1 MFLRLTQAMR
11 MSSGAAASRVE
22 LRGRSLRL
30 SFGRRSERVAQL
42 TRRLAT
48 LLNAGVPLVRALETL
63 VKQEEQSGLDAVV
76 ADVAAGVRGGGRLSD
91 SLARHPRVFDALY
104 VRMVRAGEA
113 GGIIDEV
120 LLRMATFLEASEAI
134 RRKLRAALVYP
145 VIVLLV
151 ASGIVGFLVSFV
163 IPQFEAI
170 FFNMLRGQGLPVLT
184 QVVLEVSDF
193 ARHRWWVFPLFL
205 IGGVGVCKGMSRS
218 PAIGRG
224 LDRLKLGLPILGG
237 LYQKIA
243 IARFA
248 RMFGT
253 LLASGVPILEALRV
267 SRDVAGN
274 SVVAGALTVVHDRV
288 RDGESLARPL
298 ELTGVFPVMV
308 SSMIAVGEETAR
320 LPEMLERIADDYDAE
335 VNTSLAGLMS
345 ALEPVLILLLAVVVG
360 TIVVALFLPILSI
373 IQNLQ

>member
-1 MFLRLTQAMR
+1 